1 MLKIA
6 FKAVLVT
13 RGVIAVSQI
22 LSFAIRASAGQPFTL
37 FVFAMN
43 SILPVVTA
51 FPAAFIIFLQNGKLK
66 RALAELSRA
75 HAQLHEKYRRDG
87 LTGFLSREAFFE
99 QMKQS
104 RRQSDAGALLL
115 IDADHFKRIND
126 TFGHLTGDEA
136 LVMISRTIHGS
147 IRELDFVGRVG
158 GEEFCVFLPDTSRE
172 EAATIA
178 ERVRATVEQIDF
190 RPDGSRAHRL
200 TVSIGVAMAQAGQ
213 SRTQLMRQVDR
224 CLYEAK
230 EQGRN
235 RVVFAQP
242 LKLAA

>member
-1 MLKIA
+1 MWKIA

-13 RGVIAVSQI
+13 LGVIAVSQI
-22 LSFAIRASAGQPFTL
+22 VSFAIRASAGQPFTL
-37 FVFAMN
+37 FVFVMN
-43 SILPVVTA
+43 SILPILTA
-51 FPAAFIIFLQNGKLK
+51 FPAAFIIFLQNAKLK
-66 RALAELSRA
+66 RALAELSQA

-87 LTGFLSREAFFE
+87 LTGFLSREAFFD
-99 QMKQS
+99 QMRQS
-104 RRQSDAGALLL
+104 RRQSDAGVLLL

-136 LVMISRTIHGS
+136 LVMISRTIQGS

-158 GEEFCVFLPDTSRE
+158 GEEFCVFLPSTSRE

-178 ERVRATVEQIDF
+178 ERIRTSIEQIDF
-190 RPDGSRAHRL
+190 RPDASRKHRL

-213 SRTQLMRQVDR
+213 SRTQLMQQVDR

>member
-1 MLKIA
+1 MGKIA
-6 FKAVLVT
+6 FKAALVT
-13 RGVIAVSQI
+13 LGVIAVSQI

-51 FPAAFIIFLQNGKLK
+51 FPAAFIIFLQNGKLQ
-66 RALAELSRA
+66 RALDELSRA
-75 HAQLHEKYRRDG
+75 HAQLHEKHKRDA
-87 LTGFLSREAFFE
+87 LTGFLSREAFFD

-136 LVMISRTIHGS
+136 LVIISRTIQGS

-158 GEEFCVFLPDTSRE
+158 GEEFCVFLPCTSRE
-172 EAATIA
+172 EAAITA
-178 ERVRATVEQIDF
+178 ERIRAAVELIDF
-190 RPDGSRAHRL
+190 RPDGSRRHRL

>member
-1 MLKIA
+1 MWKIA

-13 RGVIAVSQI
+13 LGVIAVSQI

-66 RALAELSRA
+66 RALAELSQA
-75 HAQLHEKYRRDG
+75 HARLHEKYRRDG
-87 LTGFLSREAFFE
+87 LTGFLSREAFFD
-99 QMKQS
+99 QMKRS
-104 RRQSDAGALLL
+104 RRQSDSGALLL

-136 LVMISRTIHGS
+136 LVMISRTIQGS

-158 GEEFCVFLPDTSRE
+158 GEEFCVFLPSTSRE

-178 ERVRATVEQIDF
+178 ERIRASVEQIDF
-190 RPDGSRAHRL
+190 RPNGASRHGL

-242 LKLAA
+242 LELAA

>member
-1 MLKIA
+1 MWKIA
-6 FKAVLVT
+6 LKAALVT
-13 RGVIAVSQI
+13 LGVIAVSQI

-51 FPAAFIIFLQNGKLK
+51 FPAAFIIFLQNGRLQ
-66 RALAELSRA
+66 RALDELSRA
-75 HAQLHEKYRRDG
+75 HAQLHEKHKRDA
-87 LTGFLSREAFFE
+87 LTGFLSREAFFD

-136 LVMISRTIHGS
+136 LVMISRTIQGS

-158 GEEFCVFLPDTSRE
+158 GEEFCVFLPCTSRE
-172 EAATIA
+172 EAAITA
-178 ERVRATVEQIDF
+178 ERIRAAVELIDF
-190 RPDGSRAHRL
+190 RPDGSRRHRL